1 MKRIVFG
8 LLFSV
13 VASVAAGQCRLEP
26 AEDIAQ
32 SSPSACKTYYDNVFA
47 LLFGGFS
54 EKPEARYASLPS
66 FTEEYA
72 FSLEK
77 DKKGY
82 RIVSTTLTAN
92 YRYATRRKSVKA
104 QVSKKHISE
113 SMAVS
118 LRELFRLLI
127 RQIEEPSPDEAR
139 RGSDGTTYFFASTD
153 NEGKT
158 AVGETWSPE
167 PASALG
173 RLVGICNDP
182 LAVGNRSTGVRHD
195 RTEEELLGR
204 IRTLTSDLS
213 GNE

>member
-1 MKRIVFG
+1 MR
-8 LLFSV
+8 S
-13 VASVAAGQCRLEP
+13 
-26 AEDIAQ
+26 Q
-32 SSPSACKTYYDNVFA
+32 SSPNDHKVYYDNVFA

-82 RIVSTTLTAN
+82 RNVSTTLTAN
-92 YRYATRRKSVKA
+92 YRYATRRKSVKTRL
-104 QVSKKHISE
+104 SKKHISK

-139 RGSDGTTYFFASTD
+139 RGLDGTTYFFASTD

-182 LAVGNRSTGVRHD
+182 HAVGNRSTGGRHD

>member
-1 MKRIVFG
+1 
-8 LLFSV
+8 
-13 VASVAAGQCRLEP
+13 
-26 AEDIAQ
+26 
-32 SSPSACKTYYDNVFA
+32 
-47 LLFGGFS
+47 
-54 EKPEARYASLPS
+54 
-66 FTEEYA
+66 
-72 FSLEK
+72 
-77 DKKGY
+77 
-82 RIVSTTLTAN
+82 
-92 YRYATRRKSVKA
+92 
-104 QVSKKHISE
+104 
-113 SMAVS
+113 MAVS

-139 RGSDGTTYFFASTD
+139 RGLNGTTYFFASTD

-158 AVGETWSPE
+158 AGGETRAPE

-182 LAVGNRSTGVRHD
+182 HAVGNRSTGGRHD

>member
-1 MKRIVFG
+1 MPAGAGRRHRAVSPRRMTTRSITTTCSRC
-8 LLFSV
+8 FSA
-13 VASVAAGQCRLEP
+13 ASP
-26 AEDIAQ
+26 K
-32 SSPSACKTYYDNVFA
+32 S
-47 LLFGGFS
+47 
-54 EKPEARYASLPS
+54 PEARYASLPS

-127 RQIEEPSPDEAR
+127 RQIEEPSPDEAH
-139 RGSDGTTYFFASTD
+139 RGLNGTTHFFASTD

-158 AVGETWSPE
+158 AVGETWSPN
-167 PASALG
+167 PPRCSADSSASATIRMLS
-173 RLVGICNDP
+173 
-182 LAVGNRSTGVRHD
+182 ATG
-195 RTEEELLGR
+195 
-204 IRTLTSDLS
+204 
-213 GNE
+213 

>member
-1 MKRIVFG
+1 
-8 LLFSV
+8 
-13 VASVAAGQCRLEP
+13 
-26 AEDIAQ
+26 
-32 SSPSACKTYYDNVFA
+32 
-47 LLFGGFS
+47 
-54 EKPEARYASLPS
+54 
-66 FTEEYA
+66 
-72 FSLEK
+72 
-77 DKKGY
+77 
-82 RIVSTTLTAN
+82 
-92 YRYATRRKSVKA
+92 
-104 QVSKKHISE
+104 
-113 SMAVS
+113 MAVS

-182 LAVGNRSTGVRHD
+182 HAVGNRSTGGRHD
-195 RTEEELLGR
+195 RTGEELLGR

>member
-1 MKRIVFG
+1 MR
-8 LLFSV
+8 S
-13 VASVAAGQCRLEP
+13 
-26 AEDIAQ
+26 Q
-32 SSPSACKTYYDNVFA
+32 SSPNDHKVYYDNVFA

-54 EKPEARYASLPS
+54 EKPEARYASLP
-66 FTEEYA
+66 
-72 FSLEK
+72 SLEK

-92 YRYATRRKSVKA
+92 YRYATRRKSVKTRL
-104 QVSKKHISE
+104 SKKHISK

-139 RGSDGTTYFFASTD
+139 RGLDGTIYFFASTD

-182 LAVGNRSTGVRHD
+182 HAVGNRSTGGRHD

>member
-1 MKRIVFG
+1 MR
-8 LLFSV
+8 S
-13 VASVAAGQCRLEP
+13 
-26 AEDIAQ
+26 Q
-32 SSPSACKTYYDNVFA
+32 SSPNDHKVYYDNVFA

-92 YRYATRRKSVKA
+92 YRYATRRKSVKTRL
-104 QVSKKHISE
+104 SKKHISK

-139 RGSDGTTYFFASTD
+139 R
-153 NEGKT
+153 
-158 AVGETWSPE
+158 
-167 PASALG
+167 
-173 RLVGICNDP
+173 
-182 LAVGNRSTGVRHD
+182 
-195 RTEEELLGR
+195 
-204 IRTLTSDLS
+204 
-213 GNE
+213 

>member
-1 MKRIVFG
+1 MR
-8 LLFSV
+8 S
-13 VASVAAGQCRLEP
+13 
-26 AEDIAQ
+26 Q
-32 SSPSACKTYYDNVFA
+32 SSPNDHKVYYDNVFA

-54 EKPEARYASLPS
+54 EEPEARYASLPS

-92 YRYATRRKSVKA
+92 YRYATRRKSVKV

-127 RQIEEPSPDEAR
+127 RQIEEPSPDEAH
-139 RGSDGTTYFFASTD
+139 RGLNGTTHFFASTD

-182 LAVGNRSTGVRHD
+182 HAVGNRSTGGRHD